1 MSNEGPF
8 PLLGISASALEAQSH
23 QMRVIASNLA
33 NANTTED
40 ANGEVYRRR
49 EVVFAEELNNKI
61 GNKDQSTKE
70 LRGVRVDRTEEDPS
84 SLQRIYRPGHPK
96 ADEEGYVTLPNIN
109 PMEEMVDMMVAT
121 RSYEANVAAMKTARS
136 IMLKALEIGK

>member
-1 MSNEGPF
+1 MSSEGPF
-8 PLLGISASALEAQSH
+8 PILGISASALEAQSH
-23 QMRVIASNLA
+23 RMRVIASNLA
-33 NANTTED
+33 NANTTQD

-49 EVVFAEELNNKI
+49 EVVFAEELGNQIGPRRGNN
-61 GNKDQSTKE
+61 E
-70 LRGVRVDRTEEDPS
+70 LRGVQVDRTIEDPS
-84 SLQRIYRPGHPK
+84 SLQRAYRPGHPE